1 MTDLFA
7 NPDHTLD
14 ALGLRCPEPVMMVRK
29 TVRNMQPGETLLIVA
44 DDPAR
49 RAIFLDSAAL
59 WSTSWWPR
67 KPKRCRIAIC
77 CVKINNPCR
86 KPRACGFL
94 NSRHILFK
102 PLFQSCCFCE
112 ALHPAFTGRRLVYNR
127 QIKTPFYN

>member
-1 MTDLFA
+1 MTELFA

-59 WSTSWWPR
+59 WNTSW
-67 KPKRCRIAIC
+67 
-77 CVKINNPCR
+77 
-86 KPRACGFL
+86 
-94 NSRHILFK
+94 
-102 PLFQSCCFCE
+102 
-112 ALHPAFTGRRLVYNR
+112 
-127 QIKTPFYN
+127 